1 MNPLFKFAK
10 LLKPYRKFIAE
21 SILSGIFLTLLGL
34 PGPWLT
40 KILIDSVY
48 PTGDYSLLHFVLI
61 LVFAFGLFRSLMGI
75 LRTYFTMNLGM
86 GMALDIRFQFYRH
99 LQRLSF
105 KFHASREVGELLSRL
120 RDADRS
126 LNQTLDMINKLVT
139 NLLALLIFP
148 AVLFYIHWK
157 LAMIGLV
164 VLPLDILLYFLM
176 SKRIRRYTQAL
187 AEKRADVSAKN
198 YESLSGIRTIQSLV
212 LEDRMYDRLRNLV
225 IESQNLNIKVG
236 MTRQVLGFMTGT
248 LRALGTL
255 LYSYYGWHQVLGG
268 TLSLGSFLAFT
279 SYVGYLYTPIRKLV
293 DMIQEVQ
300 TTLVHTNRFFEIYDL
315 EPDIRDKPGAIE
327 LPPIRG
333 RIAFRNIWFSYDG
346 TEPILK
352 DVSFEIQPG
361 STVALVGRSG
371 EGKTTI
377 THLIPR
383 FYDPTSGT
391 VLIDGHD
398 VREVTLQSLRPQIG
412 YVLQEPFLFHGTVR
426 ENIACGRE
434 DVPFSRI
441 EEAARAAFAHEFIE
455 KLPEG
460 YDTPTGERGQ
470 KLSQGQ
476 KQRIVLA
483 RVLLLDTPILILDEA
498 TSALDA
504 EAQWEIQKAVEAA
517 KQGRTT
523 LIIAHRLSTIRN
535 ADVIFVLEEGRIVE
549 QGKHEELLERGGVY
563 SRLYERTARI

>member
-1 MNPLFKFAK
+1 MAVGR
-10 LLKPYRKFIAE
+10 YRGVALATAAFPSLSKE
-21 SILSGIFLTLLGL
+21 SSR
-34 PGPWLT
+34 
-40 KILIDSVY
+40 KDS
-48 PTGDYSLLHFVLI
+48 
-61 LVFAFGLFRSLMGI
+61 
-75 LRTYFTMNLGM
+75 
-86 GMALDIRFQFYRH
+86 IRF
-99 LQRLSF
+99 LEIL
-105 KFHASREVGELLSRL
+105 EE
-120 RDADRS
+120 
-126 LNQTLDMINKLVT
+126 T
-139 NLLALLIFP
+139 LALITFVTVP
-148 AVLFYIHWK
+148 
-157 LAMIGLV
+157 AMIGLV